1 MPAPAAETARF
12 HLETRIPTASP
23 EDTAATLVALL
34 AGGEFAIADP
44 AYLLDAHGALCG
56 IVPLSRLFDA
66 PASTPLA
73 TLALPCPPA
82 VRLGA
87 DQEDVAS
94 HAIAHGVAAVP
105 VVDREGRW
113 QGVVPPLALLEVLRH
128 EHVEDM
134 HRFAGIAHDA
144 EVASRA
150 IEEPPVRRARHRL
163 PWLLAGL
170 GGSVLTAL
178 VMQRFEGA
186 LQANVAVAFFIPAIV
201 YLADAVGT
209 QSEAIA
215 VRGLSM
221 SRKPLLAVLGGE
233 LRTGALIGLV
243 LSLLALLPVWLVLGD
258 PWLAAAVAVALFA
271 ASGMATVIGFT
282 LPWLL
287 ARTGADPAFGSGPL
301 ATIVQDVL
309 SLLIYFAT
317 VTWMLG
323 THAPAP

>member
-1 MPAPAAETARF
+1 MPAFAAETAHF

-23 EDTAATLVALL
+23 DDTAASLIALL
-34 AGGEFAIADP
+34 AGGDYAIADP
-44 AYLLDAHGALCG
+44 AYLLDARGAPCG
-56 IVPLSRLFDA
+56 IVPLPRLLDA
-66 PASTPLA
+66 PASAPLA

-82 VRLGA
+82 VRLGT

-94 HAIAHGVAAVP
+94 HAIAHGVSAVP
-105 VVDREGRW
+105 VVDREGCW

-233 LRTGALIGLV
+233 LRTGVLIGLV
-243 LSLLALLPVWLVLGD
+243 LSLLGD

-301 ATIVQDVL
+301 ATILQDL
-309 SLLIYFAT
+309 FSLLIYFST

-323 THAPAP
+323 TRSPAA